1 MSEQSAALAY
11 RTQHHQD
18 LAGAHSIAAL
28 LNCYCREVAAPAGQ
42 LQLDTP
48 FGQKGWPLA
57 LKHSQRVQHGHIL
70 EIQLPVTRAR
80 ILVAVAR
87 PSTTLNY
94 DYIGAPYGG
103 DFGKPWQALDWRRLA
118 QLLLAELAGR
128 YDQPVNTELLAQIG
142 NSVQV
147 MGAFIELADRG
158 HDWGQGAAAYLRSEQ
173 ALTFG
178 HACHPT
184 PKSRQG
190 ISLEAIRQYSPE
202 VGAAF
207 QLHYFAVRAQDLK
220 QRSLLTA
227 PGIELLAGQLPG
239 IVVPAGYWLIPVHP
253 WQADHIRA
261 LASVQAALNS
271 GRLKDLGPAG
281 ELWYP
286 TASVRTLYRPGADF
300 FLKCSLHVRLTNCV
314 RKNAWYELEG
324 AVGLSQLLQRHAGA
338 LTEAFPSLTLMAEPA
353 FVTVD
358 FQDQGQAQRIE
369 LQEAFGLIMRS
380 SPHWSQ
386 DEAPLLA
393 GALFG
398 DSLSGKVQCRHQV
411 EQRARRHGLS
421 YGEAALQWF
430 VAYVEQLA
438 HPMLYALCQLG
449 VVFEPHL
456 QNVMVGLQ
464 DGLPA
469 RLYIR
474 DLEGTKLVTGYWP
487 QERLAQLPQRV
498 RQSVE
503 YSAEQGWQRVAYCLF
518 INNFSQAVFYLAA
531 GSRELETA
539 LWRGLAQSLEDYQ
552 RRHGNACSGELIARV
567 LQGEPWP
574 NKTNLLNRVLQRA
587 DRFSEYVPLPSPL
600 KNL

>member
-1 MSEQSAALAY
+1 
-11 RTQHHQD
+11 
-18 LAGAHSIAAL
+18 
-28 LNCYCREVAAPAGQ
+28 
-42 LQLDTP
+42 
-48 FGQKGWPLA
+48 
-57 LKHSQRVQHGHIL
+57 
-70 EIQLPVTRAR
+70 
-80 ILVAVAR
+80 
-87 PSTTLNY
+87 
-94 DYIGAPYGG
+94 
-103 DFGKPWQALDWRRLA
+103 
-118 QLLLAELAGR
+118 
-128 YDQPVNTELLAQIG
+128 
-142 NSVQV
+142 
-147 MGAFIELADRG
+147 
-158 HDWGQGAAAYLRSEQ
+158 
-173 ALTFG
+173 
-178 HACHPT
+178 
-184 PKSRQG
+184 
-190 ISLEAIRQYSPE
+190 
-202 VGAAF
+202 
-207 QLHYFAVRAQDLK
+207 
-220 QRSLLTA
+220 
-227 PGIELLAGQLPG
+227 
-239 IVVPAGYWLIPVHP
+239 
-253 WQADHIRA
+253 
-261 LASVQAALNS
+261 
-271 GRLKDLGPAG
+271 
-281 ELWYP
+281 
-286 TASVRTLYRPGADF
+286 
-300 FLKCSLHVRLTNCV
+300 
-314 RKNAWYELEG
+314 
-324 AVGLSQLLQRHAGA
+324 
-338 LTEAFPSLTLMAEPA
+338 
-353 FVTVD
+353 
-358 FQDQGQAQRIE
+358 
-369 LQEAFGLIMRS
+369 
-380 SPHWSQ
+380 
-386 DEAPLLA
+386 
-393 GALFG
+393 
-398 DSLSGKVQCRHQV
+398 V